1 MLLFTIGTTMVLLF
15 IMAMILMIIPIA
27 IIMFSICGLLFIL
40 SPPRY
45 ELQQEQE
52 EGDIYYEP
60 FTGFKSSIAK

>member
-15 IMAMILMIIPIA
+15 IIAMILMIIPIA